1 MGFLKKA
8 FGLSIIYSIYRI
20 LKDDNLESKK
30 TREILSSN
38 FEVFKPKL
46 RELLD
51 DITVYMDASR
61 GISESKNKISIEDRL
76 HDLKIKIEN
85 INSKTVSNQVANLAI
100 DASNYIEKTK
110 NKILANNKK
119 ENNTNDEIDTDIK
132 DKISDA

>member
-119 ENNTNDEIDTDIK
+119 ENNKNDEIDTDIK

>member
-8 FGLSIIYSIYRI
+8 FGLSILYSIYRI

-61 GISESKNKISIEDRL
+61 GISESKNKMSIEDRL
-76 HDLKIKIEN
+76 HDLKLKIEN
-85 INSKTVSNQVANLAI
+85 INSKAAADQVANLAV
-100 DASNYIEKTK
+100 DASSYIQKTK
-110 NKILANNKK
+110 NQILGNSKKEDNKK
-119 ENNTNDEIDTDIK
+119 DKTNEDIQ
-132 DKISDA
+132 DKINNL

>member
-85 INSKTVSNQVANLAI
+85 INSKTVASQVANLAI

-110 NKILANNKK
+110 NKILASNKK

>member
-85 INSKTVSNQVANLAI
+85 INSKTVANEVANLAI

-110 NKILANNKK
+110 NKILSNNKK

>member
-85 INSKTVSNQVANLAI
+85 INSKTVANQVANLAI

-110 NKILANNKK
+110 NKILANNKN

>member
-85 INSKTVSNQVANLAI
+85 INSKAVANQVANLAI
-100 DASNYIEKTK
+100 DASSYIEKTK
-110 NKILANNKK
+110 NKILTNNKN
-119 ENNTNDEIDTDIK
+119 ENKKNDEIDTDIK

>member
-30 TREILSSN
+30 TREVLSSN

-61 GISESKNKISIEDRL
+61 GISESKNKIPIEDRL

-85 INSKTVSNQVANLAI
+85 INSKTVANQVANLAI

-110 NKILANNKK
+110 NKILSNNKK

>member
-8 FGLSIIYSIYRI
+8 LGISIVYSIYRI

-38 FEVFKPKL
+38 FEIFKPKL

-61 GISESKNKISIEDRL
+61 GISESKNKMSIEDRL
-76 HDLKIKIEN
+76 HDLKLKIEN
-85 INSKTVSNQVANLAI
+85 INSKTVADQVANLAV
-100 DASNYIEKTK
+100 DASSYIEKTK
-110 NKILANNKK
+110 NQILGHNKK
-119 ENNTNDEIDTDIK
+119 EDDKKNKMDEHIQ
-132 DKISDA
+132 DKISDH

>member
-61 GISESKNKISIEDRL
+61 GISESKKKISIEDRL

-85 INSKTVSNQVANLAI
+85 INSKTVANQVANLAI

-110 NKILANNKK
+110 NKILASNKK

>member
-61 GISESKNKISIEDRL
+61 GISESKNKTSIEDRL

-85 INSKTVSNQVANLAI
+85 INSKTVANQVANLAI

-119 ENNTNDEIDTDIK
+119 ENNTNNEIDTDIK

>member
-85 INSKTVSNQVANLAI
+85 INSKTVANQVANLAI

-110 NKILANNKK
+110 NKILSNNKK
-119 ENNTNDEIDTDIK
+119 ENNTNNEIDTDIK

>member
-85 INSKTVSNQVANLAI
+85 INSKAVANQVANLAI
-100 DASNYIEKTK
+100 DASSYIEKTK
-110 NKILANNKK
+110 NKILANNKN
-119 ENNTNDEIDTDIK
+119 ENKKNDEIDTDIK

>member
-85 INSKTVSNQVANLAI
+85 INSKTVANQVANLAI
-100 DASNYIEKTK
+100 DASSYIEKTK

-119 ENNTNDEIDTDIK
+119 ENNKNDEINIDIK

>member
-8 FGLSIIYSIYRI
+8 LGLSVLYSIYRI
-20 LKDDNLESKK
+20 LKDDSLESKK

-61 GISESKNKISIEDRL
+61 GISESKNKMSIEDRL
-76 HDLKIKIEN
+76 HDLKLKIEN
-85 INSKTVSNQVANLAI
+85 INSKTVADQVANLAV
-100 DASNYIEKTK
+100 DASSYIEKTK
-110 NKILANNKK
+110 NQILRNNKK
-119 ENNTNDEIDTDIK
+119 EDSKKDKIYADIK
-132 DKISDA
+132 DEISDL

>member
-85 INSKTVSNQVANLAI
+85 INSKTVANQVANLAI

-110 NKILANNKK
+110 NKILSNNKK

>member
-85 INSKTVSNQVANLAI
+85 INSKAVANQVANLAI
-100 DASNYIEKTK
+100 DASSYIEKTK
-110 NKILANNKK
+110 NKILANNKNK
-119 ENNTNDEIDTDIK
+119 NKKNDEIDTDIK

>member
-51 DITVYMDASR
+51 DITVSMDASR

-85 INSKTVSNQVANLAI
+85 INSKTVANQVANLAI

-110 NKILANNKK
+110 NKIFANNKK

>member
-85 INSKTVSNQVANLAI
+85 INSKVVANQVANLAI
-100 DASNYIEKTK
+100 DASSYIEKTK
-110 NKILANNKK
+110 NKILANNKN
-119 ENNTNDEIDTDIK
+119 ENKKNDEIDTDIK

>member
-85 INSKTVSNQVANLAI
+85 INSKVVANQVANLAI
-100 DASNYIEKTK
+100 DASSYIEKTK
-110 NKILANNKK
+110 NKILTNNKN
-119 ENNTNDEIDTDIK
+119 ENKKNDEIDTDIK